1 MELKIQ
7 QFVKNDKSTKWL
19 SGKLSFASVT
29 AQGTAEQLNLCCHIG
44 FEANRQGGEVMY
56 ALVCVWTGVL
66 CGAFVSVFGIWAFL
80 KGQSSAVIC
89 QMGGVPEF
97 KTSKR
102 KSEKGTS
109 DISEQIG
116 AMFANAD

>member
-1 MELKIQ
+1 M
-7 QFVKNDKSTKWL
+7 
-19 SGKLSFASVT
+19 
-29 AQGTAEQLNLCCHIG
+29 
-44 FEANRQGGEVMY
+44 QGGEVMY
-56 ALVCVWTGVL
+56 ALICVWSGVL
-66 CGAFVSVFGIWAFL
+66 CGAFVGVFGIWAFL

-89 QMGGVPEF
+89 RMGGVPEF

-102 KSEKGTS
+102 KAGKGTP